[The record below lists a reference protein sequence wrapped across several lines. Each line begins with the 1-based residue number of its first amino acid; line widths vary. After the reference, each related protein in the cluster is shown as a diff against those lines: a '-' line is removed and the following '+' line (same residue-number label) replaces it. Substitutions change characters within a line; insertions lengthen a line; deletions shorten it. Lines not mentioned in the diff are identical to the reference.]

1 MWSKTTTPQHLS
13 QLPRL
18 RMWGIAFGQLL
29 VMLGD
34 KGSKKFGH
42 THLTVCEMNISED
55 GDRFV
60 PISADYFLLEES
72 EMGSDCFLW

>member
-1 MWSKTTTPQHLS
+1 
-13 QLPRL
+13 
-18 RMWGIAFGQLL
+18 
-29 VMLGD
+29 MLGD